1 MKLRIL
7 IPNGCTHVLGIY
19 VDVHRLEG
27 KKKKISDFNKVSTME
42 ITDMFYVPM
51 TK

>member
-27 KKKKISDFNKVSTME
+27 KKKKNQ
-42 ITDMFYVPM
+42 
-51 TK
+51 